1 MKGICNEKQGVVDL
15 GSGWVFTKAGTI
27 RKDSGK
33 ASGVGCLKVRK
44 DGWGTRWKMQ
54 PLPARLCSLACH

>member
-1 MKGICNEKQGVVDL
+1 MKVISNEKQVVDL
-15 GSGWVFTKAGTI
+15 RKGWTFTKAGTI

-44 DGWGTRWKMQ
+44 NGWEARQKMQ
-54 PLPARLCSLACH
+54 PLPARLWSLACH